1 MESLTEFLARNH
13 PPERNGSS
21 PDQPNFVNLGKPADR
36 STLVRESAPGAHTV
50 EDQHAMD
57 YLVCGL
63 LNLLPKTDSVWR
75 LEERV
80 KWLRLAADIFEV
92 GYKAGD
98 SALGEISIVAIKQVA
113 VARAKAPQQSGEKSA

>member
-57 YLVCGL
+57 YFVGFSTCCQRPTASGVL
-63 LNLLPKTDSVWR
+63 KSV
-75 LEERV
+75 
-80 KWLRLAADIFEV
+80 
-92 GYKAGD
+92 
-98 SALGEISIVAIKQVA
+98 
-113 VARAKAPQQSGEKSA
+113 